1 MTITEIQ
8 LFMLM
13 QNQLME
19 IRSKGTMQLTRMVK
33 PFKREF
39 KKAVGL
45 KANANALDV
54 LKAVGK
60 VYYDLGKVDKFY
72 EYLNRPHN
80 LIDSQPLVTPEMM
93 RETYSI

>member
-72 EYLNRPHN
+72 EYLQNNILYFCKFGICFIHT
-80 LIDSQPLVTPEMM
+80 LLE
-93 RETYSI
+93 